1 MSYIHGAILRSGDA
15 SWVLSFSRSPSL
27 RGNGELERSKST
39 TPAYCDP
46 LINCRAVFPGHV
58 ALQRSMGLSAVF
70 LSLFFMV
77 SFVHSYY
84 LPLFFQ
90 AVQGTTAEQSGVR
103 LLPYLAPEVFAAIAS
118 GAFISKTGQYLPM
131 MWIGAVLTTV
141 GSGMLYTLQPGSPT
155 RKWVGYQ
162 VLTSLGF
169 GMAVQV
175 PYTVVQVVLTQA
187 DVPMGNAL
195 LMFCMCLGGS
205 ISVGIGQNVFSSVLL
220 RELRKSPEFEEVA
233 DVVLDVGATELRSLV
248 PASLIG
254 KLIDVYS
261 QAITA
266 TFILPIAA
274 AGIAFLL
281 SVVLERRKLD
291 ISKSP

>member
-1 MSYIHGAILRSGDA
+1 
-15 SWVLSFSRSPSL
+15 
-27 RGNGELERSKST
+27 
-39 TPAYCDP
+39 
-46 LINCRAVFPGHV
+46 
-58 ALQRSMGLSAVF
+58 MGLSAVF
-70 LSLFFMV
+70 LALFFMV

-90 AVQGTTAEQSGVR
+90 AVQGTSAEQSGLR
-103 LLPYLAPEVFAAIAS
+103 LLPYLAPEVVAAIAS
-118 GAFISKTGQYLPM
+118 GAFISMTGQYLPM

-155 RKWVGYQ
+155 REWVGYQ

-205 ISVGIGQNVFSSVLL
+205 IAVGIGQNVFSSVLL
-220 RELRKSPEFEEVA
+220 RELRKSPEFKEVA
-233 DVVLDVGATELRSLV
+233 DVVLDVGATELRNLV
-248 PASLIG
+248 PESLLG
-254 KLIDVYS
+254 RLIDVYS
-261 QAITA
+261 KAITT

-274 AGIAFLL
+274 AGIAFFL
-281 SVVLERRKLD
+281 SVALERRKLD
-291 ISKSP
+291 ISKTL